1 MATDIYSML
10 TGGYDPRAEQMK
22 QQQLFQQ
29 QLGQATTPQA
39 FLATVGSNMGNMLGQ
54 GVQKIAGVKDPR
66 EEKAIKKREA
76 LERVKARGVDTK
88 DRAAFLNAVAQ
99 EFEAVGLTAEALQ
112 ASEAASKLKPT
123 DNSISLLKDFTAESV
138 AKYKE
143 TKNVNDLVRYTKEE
157 KEKISPYAQQLIDE
171 GLTPGSSEFT
181 AAMGAYNKAELAG
194 KAPKPAA
201 KSPFEKQMDLAGITD
216 PAKRQ
221 AMATRKLE
229 LDLRADRGDPTAL
242 AAIELFKKQ
251 LDVQILQNKLEQKK
265 AEQTAE
271 AAAKV
276 QGASAE
282 AYKTNNILNTIDT
295 AINQVGGST
304 AGLGGAVMS
313 QIPGSEAVDL
323 QENLLT
329 IKANIGFNELSQMRK
344 DSPTGGALGQ
354 VSDMENKAL
363 QAARASLEQ
372 RQSPDQLR
380 TNLNKIKDSYDRWL
394 KVITNEWTEADAQAY
409 LDSLKGKEKE
419 QETSATG
426 APIYATNGRQRIVS
440 TDGGKT
446 WQEAR

>member
-22 QQQLFQQ
+22 QQQAFQQ
-29 QLGQATTPQA
+29 QLSQSTTPQS
-39 FLATVGSNMGNMLGQ
+39 FIATVGSNMGNMLGQ

-143 TKNVNDLVRYTKEE
+143 TKNVKDLVRYTPADKA
-157 KEKISPYAQQLIDE
+157 KISTYGQQLIDQ
-171 GLTPGSSEFT
+171 GLTPGT
-181 AAMGAYNKAELAG
+181 APFNKAMEAWNKAELVG
-194 KAPKPAA
+194 KAPKPEA
-201 KSPFEKQMDLAGITD
+201 KSAFEKQMDLAGITD

-251 LDVQILQNKLEQKK
+251 LDVQILQNELEQKK
-265 AEQTAE
+265 AEQTAA

-329 IKANIGFNELSQMRK
+329 VKANIGFNELSQMRK

-394 KVITNEWTEADAQAY
+394 KVITGDWTEADAQAY